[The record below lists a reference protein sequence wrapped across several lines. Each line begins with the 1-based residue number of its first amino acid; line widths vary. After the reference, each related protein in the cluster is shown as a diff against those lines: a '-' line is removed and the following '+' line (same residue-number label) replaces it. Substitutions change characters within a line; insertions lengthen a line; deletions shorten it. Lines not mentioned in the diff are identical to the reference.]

1 MTADYTKIG
10 PLVKSIAQ
18 TRQLLPAKSHQIDDK
33 TDNVV
38 RIDFQQRQ
46 GPAEVSLSAS
56 KGSNVDSANN
66 EARDTPKETLNELNS
81 STQVV
86 SRNLEFHIDDDSGKT
101 VITVRD
107 ANSQKVIR
115 QIPSD
120 QLLEISSKL
129 KALQES
135 NADTSS
141 AKGILFTSK
150 T

>member
-1 MTADYTKIG
+1 MTTDYTNIG
-10 PLVKSIAQ
+10 TLATPIAQ
-18 TRQLLPAKSHQIDDK
+18 SRQLPPVKTANTGNKS
-33 TDNVV
+33 DNVV
-38 RIDFQQRQ
+38 RIDFQRRQ
-46 GPAEVSLSAS
+46 EAAEGSKAEAAKKEISDAS
-56 KGSNVDSANN
+56 N
-66 EARDTPKETLNELNS
+66 EAVVELNNS
-81 STQVV
+81 KQVV

-107 ANSQKVIR
+107 SQSQKVIR

-129 KALQES
+129 KDLQES
-135 NADTSS
+135 NTDTNS